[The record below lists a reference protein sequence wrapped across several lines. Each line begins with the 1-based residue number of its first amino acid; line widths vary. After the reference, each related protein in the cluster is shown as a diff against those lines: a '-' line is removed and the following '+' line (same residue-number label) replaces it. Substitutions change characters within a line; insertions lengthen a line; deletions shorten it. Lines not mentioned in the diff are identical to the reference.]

1 MCSYLILVVED
12 NPINRRLLQVQLASE
27 GWQSEVVETGAA
39 ALSWLRKRHADKQA
53 WPSAMVTDYV
63 LEDMTGVQLLHRV
76 REWEVELAGADAMD
90 STALA
95 PIPVRLP
102 LPMIL
107 YSGMS
112 LDFLKTKS
120 RGLDCLA
127 IITKPIGR
135 RQLRDALSPL
145 INRRTS
151 TRYSFARSR
160 LPNDP
165 SPLAESYN
173 SLSVVIADMPMDLL
187 IELLQFGEEGLICIR
202 NSLRIG
208 ALDQAASVAHG
219 IRGAAGIL
227 RCVQI
232 AQSATEIETQAR
244 LGIATHL
251 DRGCNHL
258 QIGLE
263 HLRRHIAFSE
273 QVHNTQVSR

>member
-39 ALSWLRKRHADKQA
+39 ALSWLRKRHAEQQA

-76 REWEVELAGADAMD
+76 REWEADLADAMD
-90 STALA
+90 VTAPY
-95 PIPVRLP
+95 PISARLP

-112 LDFLKTKS
+112 LDYLKTKS

-135 RQLRDALSPL
+135 RQLRDALAPL
-145 INRRTS
+145 INRRAS
-151 TRYSFARSR
+151 TRYSFAQVR
-160 LPNDP
+160 LPKESP
-165 SPLAESYN
+165 PLAESFN
-173 SLSVVIADMPMDLL
+173 SFNAVIADMPMDLL
-187 IELLQFGEEGLICIR
+187 IELLQFGEEGLIRIR
-202 NSLRIG
+202 NSLRTG
-208 ALDQAASVAHG
+208 ALDQAASIAHG

-232 AQSATEIETQAR
+232 AQSATEIESQAR

-251 DRGCNHL
+251 ERGCNRL

-263 HLRRHIAFSE
+263 HLRRHIAFSG
-273 QVHNTQVSR
+273 QVLNTRVAN